1 MKTILIVGAG
11 FSGAVLARELV
22 EQTDCTVSILDQ
34 REHIGGN
41 CHTHRDPATQ
51 VMIHQ
56 YGPHIF
62 HTKNERVWE
71 YANRFTSFGPYTH
84 RVKAITAHGV
94 FSLPI
99 NLLTINQFFGKRL
112 SPDEAYSLL
121 LRLGDTSISEP
132 LNFEEQ
138 ALKFVGRELY
148 EAFFYGYTKKQWGC
162 EPSELPA
169 SLLKRLPIR
178 FNYDDNY
185 FFDPHQ
191 GIPVDGYSAII
202 DKILSHTKIQVQLN
216 TPFHHEMTSKFDHV
230 FYSGTID
237 GFFDY
242 QLGRLGYRTVTFERI
257 DAEGDFQGNAQIN
270 YTDLSVPFTRIH
282 EHKHFTPWET
292 HEKTVAFREFSKE
305 TTLSDTPYY
314 PKNLQV
320 DQALY
325 QSYRQLAK
333 TQPKV
338 TFIGRLGT
346 YRYLDMDTTIAE
358 ALTIA
363 DEFIKNTK
371 K

>member
-11 FSGAVLARELV
+11 FSGAVLARELA
-22 EQTDCTVSILDQ
+22 ERMESSILVLDN
-34 REHIGGN
+34 RDHIGGN
-41 CHTHRDPATQ
+41 CHTYRDPTSK
-51 VMIHQ
+51 VMIHK

-62 HTKNERVWE
+62 HTKNERVWD
-71 YANRFTSFGPYTH
+71 YINRFASFGPYTH
-84 RVKAITAHGV
+84 RVKAITARGA
-94 FSLPI
+94 FSLPV
-99 NLLTINQFFGKRL
+99 NLLTINQFFGKTL
-112 SPDEAYSLL
+112 SPKEAYSLL
-121 LRLGDTSISEP
+121 QKLGDTTISEP
-132 LNFEEQ
+132 ANFEEQ
-138 ALKFVGRELY
+138 ALKFVGRDLY

-162 EPSELPA
+162 EPTKLPA

-191 GIPVDGYSAII
+191 GIPLDGYSAII
-202 DKILSHTKIQVQLN
+202 EKILSHPKIQVQLN
-216 TPFHHEMTSKFDHV
+216 TTFQHDMISKFDHV

-237 GFFDY
+237 CFFDY

-270 YTDLSVPFTRIH
+270 YTDLNVPFTRIH

-292 HEKTVAFREFSKE
+292 HEKTVAFREYSKE
-305 TTLSDTPYY
+305 TEPGDTPYY
-314 PKNLQV
+314 PKNLQA

-325 QSYRQLAK
+325 QRYQELAK
-333 TQPKV
+333 TQPKI

-358 ALTIA
+358 ALTVA
-363 DEFIKNTK
+363 DEFIRQHKS
-371 K
+371 